1 MKKIVLL
8 TILIG
13 GVLLGCKKSET
24 EFVKEETKES
34 TIVKTTENFVGKD
47 VIIEYEKPV
56 TRAISM
62 SQATTEMLLVLGLN
76 DKMVG
81 TAFLEE
87 PIYEK
92 VAKEYEK
99 VEVIADKWPS
109 YEVFMSKKPDFTT
122 GWATAFT
129 KRGIEADKILESGVK
144 IFVPN
149 SMKSVDADLE
159 TFFQDMLTYGKIFGV
174 EERAEKFVAEQREK
188 LNILQEKM
196 KNEARKRVF
205 IFDVSDDKPFTV
217 FEGYTTNI
225 LKLIGAE
232 NVMSNQ
238 GIEKTWEATSYENIV
253 KTNPEYIL
261 IVEYIGNRN
270 DSDFE
275 GKKEILLKNEALK
288 DVDAIKNNKIL
299 KVKLSE
305 ITPGIR
311 TVDTLERLAQEMNS
325 IR

>member
-1 MKKIVLL
+1 MKKLILL
-8 TILIG
+8 TIMFGAIFIG
-13 GVLLGCKKSET
+13 CEKEKKET
-24 EFVKEETKES
+24 IKES
-34 TIVKTTENFVGKD
+34 SIVKTTENFVGKD
-47 VIIEYEKPV
+47 IVIEYTKPI

-62 SQATTEMLLVLGLN
+62 SQATTEMLLALGVS
-76 DKMVG
+76 DKLVG

-87 PIYEK
+87 PIYES
-92 VAKEYEK
+92 VAKDYEK

-109 YEVFMSKKPDFTT
+109 YEVFMSKQPDFTT

-129 KRGIEADKILESGVK
+129 KRGIEADKILENDVK

-149 SMKSVDADLE
+149 SMKSIDADLE
-159 TFFQDMLTYGKIFGV
+159 SFFEDMLTYGKIFDV
-174 EERAEKFVAEQREK
+174 EDRAEKFVAEQREK
-188 LNILQEKM
+188 LTVLQEKM
-196 KNEARKRVF
+196 KNEEKKRVF
-205 IFDVSDDKPFTV
+205 IFDLSDDKPFTV
-217 FEGYTTNI
+217 FEGYTTNV

-238 GIEKTWEATSYENIV
+238 GIKKTWEATSYESIV
-253 KTNPEYIL
+253 KANPEYIL

-288 DVDAIKNNKIL
+288 DVDAIKNGRIL

-311 TVDTLERLAQEMNS
+311 TVDTLERLAQEMKN